1 MFLSTILEAP
11 SVMLVIGQLFDD
23 QRADIIIDVTGMN

>member
-11 SVMLVIGQLFDD
+11 SVMLVIGQLFDG
-23 QRADIIIDVTGMN
+23 QCADIIDVTGMN